1 MADEQQTKK
10 RVPRLHEVL
19 AVEADLEG
27 TAKKVIGEARTTFSK
42 KHDHF
47 LGHRKSLRMFD
58 EQRKHEEAGAEE
70 HKELVTTVPDK
81 LKYVQGKV
89 VRWFDALLQKEAT
102 NQDARADLIVDGDV
116 LIENVPATWL
126 LGMETRLKL
135 LREMYE
141 DIPTRAPGVNWVP
154 DEERGDG
161 VFKGLH
167 LETKDKTEK
176 TIQHK
181 VVVPAT
187 KEHPAQVERWS
198 DNIKVGVFEVE
209 RWTSMIS
216 PAQKSGYLD
225 RIDKL
230 IRACKKARQRANQA
244 EVRKLSVAKKLFGY
258 IDG

>member
-1 MADEQQTKK
+1 MSEESKKK

-47 LGHRKSLRMFD
+47 LGHHKSLRMFD
-58 EQRKHEEAGAEE
+58 ENRKHEEAGAEE

-81 LKYVQGKV
+81 LKHVQKHCT
-89 VRWFDALLQKEAT
+89 RWFDALLQKERT
-102 NQDARADLIVDGDV
+102 NQEARADLIVEGKTIVED
-116 LIENVPATWL
+116 VPAVWL
-126 LGMETRLKL
+126 LGMESRLKM
-135 LREMYE
+135 LREMYD
-141 DIPTRAPGVNWVP
+141 DIPTRTPGVSWVA
-154 DEERGDG
+154 DSERGKG
-161 VFKGLH
+161 VFKSEH
-167 LETKDKTEK
+167 LDTKDKAEK
-176 TIQHK
+176 TINHK

-187 KEHPAQVERWS
+187 DHHPAQVERWS
-198 DNIKVGVFEVE
+198 DNVKVGVFESE
-209 RWTSMIS
+209 KWTSMIS
-216 PAQKSGYLD
+216 PAEKSEYLD

-244 EVRKLSVAKKLFGY
+244 EVVNLRVAKKLFDY